1 MACVVG
7 IDLGTTGNRTIAFS
21 EEGQVLANAYEEFPQ
36 IYPQAGWVEHDPV
49 AILES
54 TVKTLRSV
62 AENVGSDT
70 IVAIGLTNQRETTV
84 VWDRETGM
92 PIYNAIVWQCR
103 RTTQRCEALK
113 SQEAAIKRRTGLFV
127 DPYFSATKIEW
138 ILDNVQDGR
147 ARAEAG
153 ALCFGTIDTWIL
165 WQLTGG
171 RVHATEP
178 SNASRTLLMDISET
192 QFSDDLLDT
201 FNVPASMLPD
211 VHDSDAMHGCIDSKW
226 IGKDIPVHAILG
238 DQQASLFAHA
248 GWRQGVVK
256 NTYGTGLFLMA
267 TTGEHLPES
276 GRLLNTVA
284 WRTGGKATYAIEGSV
299 FIGGAAVQWLRD
311 GLELIDDA
319 DETQALAE
327 SLDGN
332 DDVYFVPALSGLG
345 APYWDP
351 NARGTIVGL
360 TRQTTRAHLA
370 RATLEA
376 IAYQSRDVI
385 DAFASVMPD
394 IEFDQL
400 RVDGGACR
408 NDFLMQ
414 FQSDLL
420 QRPVIRPRI
429 LESTALGSAGMAAIA
444 CGFWTREAFADINGP
459 ERVFEPRAA
468 AADMDALYARWV
480 QAVDR
485 SRMWKTE
492 P

>member
-1 MACVVG
+1 
-7 IDLGTTGNRTIAFS
+7 
-21 EEGQVLANAYEEFPQ
+21 
-36 IYPQAGWVEHDPV
+36 
-49 AILES
+49 
-54 TVKTLRSV
+54 
-62 AENVGSDT
+62 
-70 IVAIGLTNQRETTV
+70 TV
-84 VWDRETGM
+84 VWDRETGI
-92 PIYNAIVWQCR
+92 PVYNAIVWQCR

-113 SQEAAIKRRTGLFV
+113 AQESDIKRRTGLFV
-127 DPYFSATKIEW
+127 DPYFSATKVEW
-138 ILDNVQDGR
+138 ILDNVPDGR

-165 WQLTGG
+165 WKLTGG

-178 SNASRTLLMDISET
+178 SNASRTLLMDISER
-192 QFSDDLLDT
+192 QFSADLLNT
-201 FNVPASMLPD
+201 FNIPASMLPEL
-211 VHDSDAMHGCIDSKW
+211 HDSDDLHGYVDSKW
-226 IGKDIPVHAILG
+226 IGKEVPIHAILG

-267 TTGEHLPES
+267 ATGEDLPES

-284 WRTGGKATYAIEGSV
+284 WQTGGKVTYAIEGSV
-299 FIGGAAVQWLRD
+299 FAGGAAVQWLRD

-351 NARGTIVGL
+351 NARGTIIGL

-385 DAFASVMPD
+385 DAFASIVPD
-394 IEFDQL
+394 AEFDRL

-414 FQSDLL
+414 FQADLL
-420 QRPVIRPRI
+420 QRPVIRPKI
-429 LESTALGSAGMAAIA
+429 LESTALGSAGLAAIA

-459 ERVFEPRAA
+459 ERVFEPLAS
-468 AADMDALYARWV
+468 AADMDTLYTRWL
-480 QAVDR
+480 QAVER

>member
-1 MACVVG
+1 M
-7 IDLGTTGNRTIAFS
+7 
-21 EEGQVLANAYEEFPQ
+21 
-36 IYPQAGWVEHDPV
+36 
-49 AILES
+49 
-54 TVKTLRSV
+54 
-62 AENVGSDT
+62 
-70 IVAIGLTNQRETTV
+70 
-84 VWDRETGM
+84 
-92 PIYNAIVWQCR
+92 
-103 RTTQRCEALK
+103 
-113 SQEAAIKRRTGLFV
+113 
-127 DPYFSATKIEW
+127 
-138 ILDNVQDGR
+138 
-147 ARAEAG
+147 
-153 ALCFGTIDTWIL
+153 
-165 WQLTGG
+165 
-171 RVHATEP
+171 HATEP
-178 SNASRTLLMDISET
+178 SNASRTLLMDIAET
-192 QFSDDLLDT
+192 QFSADLLKT
-201 FNVPASMLPD
+201 FNVPANMLPEL
-211 VHDSDAMHGCIDSKW
+211 HDSDALHGCIDSEW
-226 IGKDIPVHAILG
+226 IGADIPVHAILG

-267 TTGEHLPES
+267 ATGEHLPES

-284 WRTGGKATYAIEGSV
+284 WQTSGKATYAIEGSV
-299 FIGGAAVQWLRD
+299 FAGGAAVQWLRD

-327 SLDGN
+327 SLDAN

-385 DAFASVMPD
+385 DAFASVVPD

-459 ERVFEPRAA
+459 ERVFEPLAS

-485 SRMWKTE
+485 SRSWKPE